1 MSTQY
6 DLGATF
12 YKIGLIQDYG
22 QTQSNNL
29 KVALKILFEELYLKL
44 FIERKD
50 FEKEFVLMVTFNE
63 LELLEKISGLLKLID
78 HIDLAIEVEK
88 KLDNITTVDNYFN
101 RWMMKYH
108 RLNSESDQKTIAS
121 ICEKAIEYFTTKF

>member
-78 HIDLAIEVEK
+78 HIDLAIEMEK

>member
-50 FEKEFVLMVTFNE
+50 FEKEFVLMVSFNE